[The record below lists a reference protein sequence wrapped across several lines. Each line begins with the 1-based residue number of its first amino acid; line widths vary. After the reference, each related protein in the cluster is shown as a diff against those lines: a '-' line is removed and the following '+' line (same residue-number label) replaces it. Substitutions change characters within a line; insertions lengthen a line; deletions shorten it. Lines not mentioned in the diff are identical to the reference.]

1 MTRSRQAPKSA
12 FLGDTMKIKVLCLGA
27 SLVALGYCGAAAAQT
42 ASPPPGVNS
51 GDTLTEVVVTAERR
65 HTDLQNTP
73 ISATVLSGTALA
85 DMGVT
90 TVDQLQFATP
100 GATIDNFG
108 QGIDFNIRGIGKAE
122 HNSQTTVGV
131 VTYRDGVGTFPGY
144 FQEEPYYDVAS
155 VEILRGPQGTF
166 GGQNATGGAVFVTTN
181 DPVINGGYHGYM
193 AGQAGN
199 YTDFGLQGAVNLPI
213 SDTLAARIAFNS
225 ETRDSFYNIT
235 GPGGGEYNGN
245 PGKLRIGS
253 VRLGL
258 LWKPNDSLSVLFKT
272 DYNYLNMG
280 AYPADP
286 YNATNDLFNITA
298 NSPQQ
303 ALDRFGRSVLKID
316 YVLPDGITLRSV
328 SGYQK
333 GNTTYRAD
341 LDGTNIG
348 INTFFD
354 TVDETLWSE
363 EFNIISPDKGFV
375 TWILGGYA
383 DRDTYYFLPP
393 YQFLIGTPPGSLAT
407 EYLLQGQNPVT
418 AFAGFGQ
425 LSFQLT
431 QAFQLQIGAR
441 YTTSETT
448 NHVQVLQ
455 YGLPLADEQ
464 SQKYVNTS
472 GKVSLNYTV
481 DQNNFL
487 YAFVS
492 TGFRPGGLNVPVG
505 LGTPAAFGAEK
516 LTDYELGWKSTAFD
530 GHLRTQIDGFYDVYK
545 NFQVIIGYPAFPT
558 FGFEVN
564 NPNAT
569 HIYGFEAQT
578 QAVFGNLSFDA
589 GATIMHSSLG
599 QFFAT
604 DPRIASFTP
613 CDPSTGPSS
622 LSCIN
627 LDKHSQTYAPNFSF
641 NVGAQYKFN
650 LSATDSL
657 TPRINYGYVSPQ
669 WATLFENTA
678 LGDHLAGRSISGAQ
692 LAWAHEHFTATLYGT
707 NLADQHYVG
716 ALNSGLRFAGPPRQ
730 YGIRAMMTF

>member
-1 MTRSRQAPKSA
+1 
-12 FLGDTMKIKVLCLGA
+12 MKIQVLWLGV
-27 SLVALGYCGAAAAQT
+27 SLATLGWCGSAAAQT
-42 ASPPPGVNS
+42 ASSQVKDGS
-51 GDTLTEVVVTAERR
+51 AETLQEVVVTAERR

-73 ISATVLSGTALA
+73 IAATVLSGATLA
-85 DMGVT
+85 NMGIV

-131 VTYRDGVGTFPGY
+131 VTYRDGVATFPGY

-181 DPVINGGYHGYM
+181 DPVINGGYHGYL
-193 AGQAGN
+193 AAQAGN
-199 YTDFGLQGAVNLPI
+199 YTDLGLQGAVNLPI

-225 ETRDSFYNIT
+225 ESRDSFYNIT
-235 GPGGGEYNGN
+235 GPGGSEYNGN

-258 LWKPNDSLSVLFKT
+258 LWKPSDSLTVLFKT

-298 NSPQQ
+298 DAPQQ
-303 ALDRFGRSVLKID
+303 ALDRFGRSVLKVD

-333 GNTTYRAD
+333 GNTAYKAD
-341 LDGTNIG
+341 LDGTSLPLD
-348 INTFFD
+348 TFSD

-393 YQFLIGTPPGSLAT
+393 YQFVIGQPPGSAAT
-407 EYLLQGQNPVT
+407 EYTLQGSNPVT

-448 NHVQVLQ
+448 NHVQVMQ
-455 YGLPLADEQ
+455 YGLPLADDQ

-472 GKVSLNYTV
+472 GKVSLNYTF

-487 YAFVS
+487 YGFVS

-516 LTDYELGWKSTAFD
+516 LTDYELGWKNTSFD

-599 QFFAT
+599 KFFAT
-604 DPRIASFTP
+604 DPRIISTTP

-627 LDKHSQTYAPNFSF
+627 LTGHSQTYAPNFSF
-641 NVGAQYKFN
+641 NVGGQYKFN
-650 LSATDSL
+650 LSAADSL
-657 TPRINYGYVSPQ
+657 TPRINYGYVAPQ
-669 WATLFENTA
+669 WATLFENTS

-692 LAWAHEHFTATLYGT
+692 LAWQHDHYITTLYGT
-707 NLADQHYVG
+707 NLSDQHYVG

-730 YGIRAMMTF
+730 YGLRFMMGF

>member
-1 MTRSRQAPKSA
+1 
-12 FLGDTMKIKVLCLGA
+12 MKIQ
-27 SLVALGYCGAAAAQT
+27 ALWSSVSVVVMLSWCGAAVAQT
-42 ASPPPGVNS
+42 TTVAGPEPA
-51 GDTLTEVVVTAERR
+51 LTEVVVTAERR
-65 HTDLQNTP
+65 HTDLQTTP
-73 ISATVLSGTALA
+73 ISATVLTGGDLA
-85 DMGVT
+85 NMGVT
-90 TVDQLQFATP
+90 GIDQLQFATP

-181 DPVINGGYHGYM
+181 DPSINGGYHGYL
-193 AGQAGN
+193 QAQGGN
-199 YTDFGLQGAVNLPI
+199 YTDFGLQGAVNLPL

-258 LWKPNDSLSVLFKT
+258 LWKPSDSLSVLFKT

-286 YNATNDLFNITA
+286 YNATNDLFSITA
-298 NSPQQ
+298 NAPQQ
-303 ALDRFGRSVLKID
+303 ALDRFGRSVLKVD
-316 YVLPDGITLRSV
+316 YLLPDGITLRSV

-333 GNTTYRAD
+333 GNTLYKAD
-341 LDGTNIG
+341 LDGTSLPIE
-348 INTFFD
+348 TFGD
-354 TVDETLWSE
+354 NVDETLWSE
-363 EFNIISPDKGFV
+363 EFNIISPEKGFV

-393 YQFLIGTPPGSLAT
+393 YQFIIGAPAGNPAS
-407 EYLLQGQNPVT
+407 EYTLQGSNPVT

-425 LSFQLT
+425 LSFQL
-431 QAFQLQIGAR
+431 ADSFQLQIGGR

-448 NHVQVLQ
+448 NHVQVRQ
-455 YGLPLADEQ
+455 FGLPIADEQ

-472 GKVSLNYTV
+472 GKVSLNWTV
-481 DQNNFL
+481 SANNFL
-487 YAFVS
+487 YTFVS

-516 LTDYELGWKSTAFD
+516 LTDFELGWKATALD
-530 GHLRTQIDGFYDVYK
+530 GHLRTQIDGFYDLYRD
-545 NFQVIIGYPAFPT
+545 FQVTIGYPQVPT

-564 NPNAT
+564 NPNTT
-569 HIYGFEAQT
+569 HLYGVEAQA
-578 QAVFGNLSFDA
+578 QAVFGPLSFDA
-589 GATIMHSSLG
+589 GTTLMHSSLG
-599 QFFAT
+599 RFFAT

-622 LSCIN
+622 PSCIN
-627 LDKHSQTYAPNFSF
+627 LTGHAQTYAPNFT
-641 NVGAQYKFN
+641 FN
-650 LSATDSL
+650 LGASFKFDLSANDTL
-657 TPRINYGYVSPQ
+657 TPRINYGYVAPQ
-669 WATLFENTA
+669 WATLFENPA
-678 LGDHLAGRSISGAQ
+678 LGDHLAGRDIAGAQ
-692 LAWAHEHFTATLYGT
+692 IAWAHGHLVTTLYGT
-707 NLADQHYVG
+707 NLTDQHYVG

-730 YGIRAMMTF
+730 FGLRVLMGF

>member
-1 MTRSRQAPKSA
+1 
-12 FLGDTMKIKVLCLGA
+12 MKIQVLWLGV
-27 SLVALGYCGAAAAQT
+27 SVATLGWCGSATGQT
-42 ASPPPGVNS
+42 ASSQVKDGS
-51 GDTLTEVVVTAERR
+51 TETLQEVVVTAERR

-73 ISATVLSGTALA
+73 IAATVLSGTTLA
-85 DMGVT
+85 NMGIV

-193 AGQAGN
+193 AAQVGN
-199 YTDFGLQGAVNLPI
+199 YTDLGLQGAINLPI
-213 SDTLAARIAFNS
+213 SDTLAARVAFNS
-225 ETRDSFYNIT
+225 ESRDSFYNIT
-235 GPGGGEYNGN
+235 GPGGSEYNGN

-253 VRLGL
+253 IRLGL
-258 LWKPNDSLSVLFKT
+258 LWKPSDSLTVLFKT

-298 NSPQQ
+298 DAPQQ
-303 ALDRFGRSVLKID
+303 ALDRFGRSSLKVD

-333 GNTTYRAD
+333 GNTAYKAD
-341 LDGTNIG
+341 LDGTSLPLD
-348 INTFFD
+348 TFSD

-393 YQFLIGTPPGSLAT
+393 YQFVIGQPPGNAAT
-407 EYLLQGQNPVT
+407 QYTLQGSNPVT

-448 NHVQVLQ
+448 NHVQVMQ

-472 GKVSLNYTV
+472 GKVSLNYTF

-487 YAFVS
+487 YGFVS

-516 LTDYELGWKSTAFD
+516 LTDYELGWKNTAFD

-545 NFQVIIGYPAFPT
+545 DFQVIIGYPAFPT

-604 DPRIASFTP
+604 DPRIVSMTP
-613 CDPSTGPSS
+613 CNPSTGPSS
-622 LSCIN
+622 ASCIN
-627 LDKHSQTYAPNFSF
+627 LTGHSQTYAPNFSF
-641 NVGAQYKFN
+641 NVGGQYKFN

-657 TPRINYGYVSPQ
+657 TPRINYGYVAPQ
-669 WATLFENTA
+669 WATLFENPA

-692 LAWAHEHFTATLYGT
+692 LAWQHDHFITTLYGT
-707 NLADQHYVG
+707 NLSDQHYVG

-730 YGIRAMMTF
+730 YGLRFLTSF

>member
-1 MTRSRQAPKSA
+1 
-12 FLGDTMKIKVLCLGA
+12 MKIQVLWLSVSVVVTLGW
-27 SLVALGYCGAAAAQT
+27 CGAAAAQT
-42 ASPPPGVNS
+42 APAAGSEQ
-51 GDTLTEVVVTAERR
+51 TLTEVIVTAERR
-65 HTDLQNTP
+65 HTDLQTTP
-73 ISATVLSGTALA
+73 ISATVLSGGDLA
-85 DMGVT
+85 NLGVT
-90 TVDQLQFATP
+90 GIDQLQFATP

-144 FQEEPYYDVAS
+144 FQEEPYYDVAN

-181 DPVINGGYHGYM
+181 DPVINGGYHGYV
-193 AGQAGN
+193 QAQGGN
-199 YTDFGLQGAVNLPI
+199 FSDFGLQGAVNLPI
-213 SDTLAARIAFNS
+213 SDTLAARVAFNS
-225 ETRDSFYNIT
+225 ETRDSFYDIT
-235 GPGGGEYNGN
+235 GPNGGAYAGN
-245 PGKLRIGS
+245 PGNVHVGS

-258 LWKPNDSLSVLFKT
+258 LWKPDDQLTVLFKT
-272 DYNYLNMG
+272 DYNYLNLG
-280 AYPADP
+280 GYPADP
-286 YNATNDLFNITA
+286 YNATNDLFSITA
-298 NSPQQ
+298 DAPQQ
-303 ALDRFGRSVLKID
+303 ALDRFGRSVLKAD

-333 GNTTYRAD
+333 GNTTYAAD
-341 LDGTNIG
+341 LDGTSAPLE
-348 INTFFD
+348 TFRD
-354 TVDETLWSE
+354 SVDETLWSE
-363 EFNIISPDKGFV
+363 EFNIISPEKGFV

-393 YQFLIGTPPGSLAT
+393 YQFLIAAPPGNPAT
-407 EYLLQGQNPVT
+407 AYSLQGSNPVT

-425 LSFQLT
+425 LSFQLSDS
-431 QAFQLQIGAR
+431 FQLQIGGR

-455 YGLPLADEQ
+455 FGTPISDEQ

-481 DQNNFL
+481 DTNNFL

-516 LTDYELGWKSTAFD
+516 LTDFELGWKSAALD
-530 GHLRTQIDGFYDVYK
+530 GHLRTQIDGFYDLYRD
-545 NFQVIIGYPAFPT
+545 FQVTIGYPQVPT

-564 NPNAT
+564 NPNTT
-569 HIYGFEAQT
+569 HLYGIEAQT
-578 QAVFGNLSFDA
+578 QAVFGRLSFDA
-589 GATIMHSSLG
+589 GTTVMHSSLG
-599 QFFAT
+599 KFFAT

-622 LSCIN
+622 PSCIN
-627 LDKHSQTYAPNFSF
+627 LTGHSQTYAPDFTF

-650 LSATDSL
+650 LSADDTL
-657 TPRINYGYVSPQ
+657 TPRINYGYVAPQ
-669 WATLFENTA
+669 WATLFENPA
-678 LGDHLAGRSISGAQ
+678 LGDHLAGRDISGAQ
-692 LAWAHEHFTATLYGT
+692 LAWGHEHLITTLYGT
-707 NLADQHYVG
+707 NLSDQHYVG

-730 YGIRAMMTF
+730 FGLRVLLGF

>member
-1 MTRSRQAPKSA
+1 
-12 FLGDTMKIKVLCLGA
+12 MKIQVLWLGV
-27 SLVALGYCGAAAAQT
+27 SVATLGWCGSAAAQT
-42 ASPPPGVNS
+42 ASSQVKDGS
-51 GDTLTEVVVTAERR
+51 TETLQEVVVTAERR

-73 ISATVLSGTALA
+73 IAATVLSGSTLA
-85 DMGVT
+85 DMGIV

-181 DPVINGGYHGYM
+181 DPVINGGYHGYL
-193 AGQAGN
+193 AAQAGN
-199 YTDFGLQGAVNLPI
+199 YTDLGLQGAINLPI
-213 SDTLAARIAFNS
+213 SDTLAARVAFNS
-225 ETRDSFYNIT
+225 ESRDSFYNIT
-235 GPGGGEYNGN
+235 GPGGSEYNGN

-258 LWKPNDSLSVLFKT
+258 LWKPSDSLTVLFKT

-298 NSPQQ
+298 NAPQQ
-303 ALDRFGRSVLKID
+303 ALDRFGRSALKVD

-333 GNTTYRAD
+333 GNTAYKAD
-341 LDGTNIG
+341 LDGTSLPLD
-348 INTFFD
+348 TFSD

-393 YQFLIGTPPGSLAT
+393 YQFIIGQPPGSAAT
-407 EYLLQGQNPVT
+407 EYTLQGSNPVT

-448 NHVQVLQ
+448 NHVQVMQ

-472 GKVSLNYTV
+472 GKVSLNYTF

-516 LTDYELGWKSTAFD
+516 LTDYELGWKNTAFD
-530 GHLRTQIDGFYDVYK
+530 GHLRTQLDGFYDVYK

-599 QFFAT
+599 EFFAT
-604 DPRIASFTP
+604 DPRIISMTP
-613 CDPSTGPSS
+613 CSPSTGPSS
-622 LSCIN
+622 ASCIN
-627 LDKHSQTYAPNFSF
+627 LTGHSQTYAPNFSF
-641 NVGAQYKFN
+641 NVGGQYKLN

-657 TPRINYGYVSPQ
+657 TPRINYGYVAPQ
-669 WATLFENTA
+669 WATLFENPA

-692 LAWAHEHFTATLYGT
+692 LAWQHSHFITTLYGT

-730 YGIRAMMTF
+730 YGLRFLTSF